1 MKAEGHAFPPL
12 KESDAMFK
20 AETAPEWAEGTV
32 CFSCRTPFTLVI
44 RKVINLTKIRWIC
57 YLVKNPVSLF

>member
-20 AETAPEWAEGTV
+20 ADTAPEWAEGTV
-32 CFSCRTPFTLVI
+32 CFKCRTPFGVVT
-44 RKVINLTKIRWIC
+44 RKVITNLYFP
-57 YLVKNPVSLF
+57 YLMHNANAILTCM

>member
-20 AETAPEWAEGTV
+20 AETAPEWAEGNV
-32 CFSCRTPFTLVI
+32 CFSCRTPFTLVN
-44 RKVINLTKIRWIC
+44 RKVNHSKAIIFSYK
-57 YLVKNPVSLF
+57 KFK